1 MGGIGFLYKTLKIKN
16 MKKINFLWLVIILTL
31 LPISFVSCSD
41 DDEEGVG
48 STSELVGT
56 WEIVSH
62 TYQWKEDGII
72 IEEGTENDSNTRI
85 TFNEDGTCKGA
96 EFYNDKWNWDW
107 NGTWSYKNG
116 KLSIAYPDSETETAT
131 VKELTSSKLVLEYID
146 KYTEDGTSYED
157 YEHSEYHKISN

>member
-1 MGGIGFLYKTLKIKN
+1 
-16 MKKINFLWLVIILTL
+16 MKKIIFLWLVSILML

-56 WEIVSH
+56 WEIVSR
-62 TYQWKEDGII
+62 TYQWKEDGKIM
-72 IEEGTENDSNTRI
+72 EEGTENDSDTRI
-85 TFNEDGTCKGA
+85 TFSEDGTCKAA
-96 EFYNDKWNWDW
+96 EYYNNKWNWDET
-107 NGTWSYKNG
+107 GTWSYKNG
-116 KLSIAYPDSETETAT
+116 KITIRSTYEGESYSETAT

-157 YEHSEYHKISN
+157 YELSEYRKISD